1 VKCAEEQAPGDTEEQ
16 EVHYSAEEGRAEQRR
31 ETILREKLGT
41 NTASRCSAH
50 PTQHGARHPAREK
63 KGRERKETKQ
73 GIHLHH
79 TTRDTTRRSYHRVD
93 LLGDDPDGVDDA
105 GDPAEDGEHDGDQ
118 ELNLQVQSQGTKQT
132 ALRNLN
138 LASYYTVMHMHEH
151 DGCERNGISGS

>member
-1 VKCAEEQAPGDTEEQ
+1 VQRNKHRVIRKSKRYTTP
-16 EVHYSAEEGRAEQRR
+16 QRR
-31 ETILREKLGT
+31 DEQSSGGKRSYEKLGT
-41 NTASRCSAH
+41 NTASRCSEH

-73 GIHLHH
+73 EIHLHH